1 MPKNNTY
8 LFILLLI
15 MFASINLHSQV
26 NSINTLTV
34 NENNKINADKKALKN
49 DIVKT
54 VNLSL
59 GKEFSIKLNTKNLS
73 EFVRITD
80 FGDNVDFIRFTRSKT
95 NALITFKTIK
105 NGGALLNFQIDNNDN
120 EIVRKYLYTINV
132 TNSITKPNNQT
143 KIITNN
149 NNTPKAKTV
158 VNNNNNTPKTNT
170 VVNNNT
176 IRTPTVNRPPSLASK
191 TPSGTS
197 VPSNPN
203 ESLTLAEEKSL
214 YELASELKRVKNY
227 NNSIDTYRSLI
238 NEYTNSIYKTD
249 SIFDIADIYTIQT
262 NYDNAKTE
270 YNKIIDD
277 KTIDNDKKSL
287 AMNSL
292 GKILE
297 LENNYDDALNQFL
310 EVYTLYPNSKNGL
323 NAAYQYANLLK
334 TQGNMSEGFN
344 VLSESLSKNTP
355 FPKKSDALMLLAQMY
370 EKGEPNIRNYQK
382 SYETYETYLKE
393 FPNGSRRREAYDR
406 YLFIKNNYLNIR

>member
-15 MFASINLHSQV
+15 MFSHINLHSQV

-34 NENNKINADKKALKN
+34 NENNEINADKKPLKN
-49 DIVKT
+49 DVVKT
-54 VNLSL
+54 VNLNL
-59 GKEFSIKLNTKNLS
+59 GKEFSIKLNMKNLS

-80 FGDNVDFIRFTRSKT
+80 FGYNIDFIKFTRNKT

-105 NGGALLNFQIDNNDN
+105 NGESVLNFQIDNNDN

-149 NNTPKAKTV
+149 NNTPKINTV
-158 VNNNNNTPKTNT
+158 VNNNNTTQTPVINKT
-170 VVNNNT
+170 
-176 IRTPTVNRPPSLASK
+176 PSLASK
-191 TPSGTS
+191 TPSSAS
-197 VPSNPN
+197 VVNNPN
-203 ESLTLAEEKSL
+203 KSLTLTEEKSL
-214 YELASELKRVKNY
+214 YERASELKRTKNY
-227 NNSIDTYRSLI
+227 SNSIDTYKSLI

-249 SIFDIADIYTIQT
+249 SIFDIAEIYTIQN

-277 KTIDNDKKSL
+277 KNIDNDKKSL

-292 GKILE
+292 AKILE
-297 LENNYDDALNQFL
+297 LENNYDDALNQYL
-310 EVYTLYPNSKNGL
+310 KVYTLYPNSKNGL

-334 TQGNMSEGFN
+334 TKGNISEGFD
-344 VLSESLSKNTP
+344 VLSKSLSKKLNFT
-355 FPKKSDALMLLAQMY
+355 KKGDALMLLAQMY
-370 EKGEPNIRNYQK
+370 EKGDANIRNYQK

-393 FPNGSRRREAYDR
+393 FPNGSRRKEAYDR